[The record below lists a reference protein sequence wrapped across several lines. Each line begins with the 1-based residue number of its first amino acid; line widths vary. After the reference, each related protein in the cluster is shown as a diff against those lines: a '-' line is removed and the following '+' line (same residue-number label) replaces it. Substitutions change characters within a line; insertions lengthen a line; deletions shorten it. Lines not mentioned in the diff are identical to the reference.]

1 VTVETRTIGVAGLG
15 LLGRRIA
22 ACLLSHGFRV
32 VAFDRSEASRSEAR
46 RHITDAIDDLI
57 RRGGLPASLRD
68 EWGGRYTEAGT
79 IEELAPSDFVIESIF
94 EDLDAKRTLSGE
106 IEGVVGPTVPIASNT
121 SALPISRLQEG
132 RRPPG
137 RFVGMH
143 WAEPCHLTRFLE
155 IVRGEQTDDA
165 TADAAMD
172 LARRAGK
179 DPSLVRKD
187 VEGSIVNPIGYAMF
201 REAFWLLENGVADV
215 ETIDRSFR
223 NALSVW
229 ANIAGPFRWMD
240 LTGIP
245 AYPAVMERLWP
256 KLSRATEVLE
266 LMKTLVERG
275 AKGISNGRRSYSY
288 TLEESERWECR
299 LIENVWASRA
309 GTTRRRRGRC
319 CSSPGPSRPTGRP
332 TGPRSTPSCRAAS

>member
-1 VTVETRTIGVAGLG
+1 VETTTIGVAGLG
-15 LLGRRIA
+15 LLGRGIA
-22 ACLLSHGFRV
+22 ACLLSHGLRV
-32 VAFDRSEASRSEAR
+32 VAFDRSEESRSEAR
-46 RHITDAIDDLI
+46 RHIAGAIDDLV
-57 RRGGLPASLRD
+57 RRGGFPASLRD
-68 EWGGRYTEAGT
+68 EWSGRYVEAGT
-79 IEELAPSDFVIESIF
+79 VDGLAPCDFVIECVY
-94 EDLDAKRTLSGE
+94 EDLDAKHTLFEE
-106 IEGVVGPTVPIASNT
+106 IEAVVAPAAPIASNT

-132 RRPPG
+132 RRHPG
-137 RFVGMH
+137 RFIGMH

-155 IVRGEQTDDA
+155 IIRGERTDDA

-187 VEGSIVNPIGYAMF
+187 VEGFIVNRIGYAMF

-245 AYPAVMERLWP
+245 AYAAVIKRLWP
-256 KLSRATEVLE
+256 KLSCAAEVPAP
-266 LMKTLVERG
+266 MRDLVESG
-275 AKGISNGRRSYSY
+275 AKGISNGRGFYSY
-288 TLEESERWECR
+288 TQEESERWERR
-299 LIENVWASRA
+299 LIENVWATRVAIDAAEGEDRA
-309 GTTRRRRGRC
+309 
-319 CSSPGPSRPTGRP
+319 
-332 TGPRSTPSCRAAS
+332 

>member
-1 VTVETRTIGVAGLG
+1 METTTIGVAGLG
-15 LLGRRIA
+15 LLGRGIA

-32 VAFDRSEASRSEAR
+32 IAFDRNDEAR
-46 RHITDAIDDLI
+46 SRARQHISGAIDDLV
-57 RRGGLPASLRD
+57 RRGGFPASLRD
-68 EWGGRYTEAGT
+68 DWGGRFAEAGA
-79 IEELAPSDFVIESIF
+79 IAELAPSEFVIESIF
-94 EDLDAKRTLSGE
+94 EDLDAKRTLFDE
-106 IEGVVGPTVPIASNT
+106 IEGVVAPTVPIASNT

-132 RRPPG
+132 LRHPG
-137 RFVGMH
+137 RFIGMH

-155 IVRGEQTDDA
+155 IIRGEQTDDA
-165 TADAAMD
+165 TTDAAMD

-187 VEGSIVNPIGYAMF
+187 VEGFIVNRIGYAMF

-245 AYPAVMERLWP
+245 AYAAVMERLWP
-256 KLSRATEVLE
+256 KLSCATEVPA
-266 LMKTLVERG
+266 LMRDLVRSG
-275 AKGISNGRRSYSY
+275 ALGISNGRGFYNY
-288 TLEESERWECR
+288 TPEESERWERR

-309 GTTRRRRGRC
+309 AIDAAEGED
-319 CSSPGPSRPTGRP
+319 
-332 TGPRSTPSCRAAS
+332 RA